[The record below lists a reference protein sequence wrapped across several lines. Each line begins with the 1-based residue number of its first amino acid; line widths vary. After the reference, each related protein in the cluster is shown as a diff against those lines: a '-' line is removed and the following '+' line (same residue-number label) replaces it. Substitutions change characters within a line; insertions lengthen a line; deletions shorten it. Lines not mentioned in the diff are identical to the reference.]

1 MKMTK
6 NLLIVESPAKAKT
19 IGKYLGKDFTVLA
32 SYGHVRELP
41 RKNGAIDVEHDF
53 TPLYQV
59 IKKNQKHLNNII
71 KVAKDSENIYLAT
84 DQDREGESI
93 SWHIYSILEDKK
105 IAQGKNISRIS
116 FNEITK
122 TAILDALKH
131 PKQVNMKLVE
141 AQQTRLSLDYLIGFN
156 VSPLL
161 WRKVKSGLSAGRVQ
175 SPALRLI
182 CEREAEIK
190 SFVSQDYY
198 SIHLLSEKSDI
209 PFDAKLIEF
218 EGQKIEQKSIS
229 KEAEALKIINA
240 LSVNST
246 AVVKNISHKQRT
258 EKPNPPFITSS
269 LQIEA
274 SRRLGFNSNKTMR
287 IAQNL
292 YEGVSLGKESLGLIT
307 YMRTDCVQI
316 STIAEE
322 EIRNFIKA
330 NFSAEYLPSKAN
342 SYKSKSKNAQEAHEA
357 IRPTDI
363 NLSPDKIKQYLDDE
377 QYKLYELIWK
387 RALASQITPAVYNR
401 CAVDIAI
408 KDLAIFR
415 LNGQTIVFDGYTKV
429 FSFLQEEEADN
440 EDANQ
445 IPEFKIKDTVEI
457 QEINFQKHTTQ
468 PKPRFSEASLTKQ
481 LEELGIGRPSTW
493 STILP
498 TLQKR
503 DYVVF
508 ENKKIIPSDIGTIVN
523 GFLCNHLEKYVD
535 LNFTAELEDEL
546 DDVAIGKKM
555 RLPILSKFWIELQNT
570 LKEKQSIPKADIV
583 SQKLDRLCPLCGTHL
598 VERLGKYG
606 KFVGCAAYPTCKYI
620 EKNENNAPAKVFMQ
634 CPVCHKGDIVAK
646 KGRFGIFYSCTQYPN
661 CKTIFKYPPIP
672 VPCSSCEEPVT
683 MLHFTKTKG
692 YKTICPKCKHTES
705 ASEDIISKYADS

>member
-1 MKMTK
+1 MNMTTS
-6 NLLIVESPAKAKT
+6 LLIVESPAKAKT

-41 RKNGAIDVEHDF
+41 RKNGAIDVEHNF

-59 IKKNQKHLNNII
+59 IKKNQKQLNNII
-71 KVAKDSENIYLAT
+71 KAAKDANNIYLAT

-93 SWHIYSILEDKK
+93 SWHIYTILEEKK
-105 IAQGKNISRIS
+105 LITNKNIARIS

-122 TAILDALKH
+122 PAILEALKH
-131 PKQVNMKLVE
+131 PKQINIKLVD

-161 WRKVKSGLSAGRVQ
+161 WRKVKAGLSAGRVQ

-190 SFVSQDYY
+190 AFISQDYY
-198 SIHLLSEKSDI
+198 SIHLLSEQTAIKLN
-209 PFDAKLIEF
+209 AKLIEF
-218 EGQKIEQKSIS
+218 KGDKIEQKSIEQQQDAVKIVNTLS
-229 KEAEALKIINA
+229 KYSSAKV
-240 LSVNST
+240 VNIT
-246 AVVKNISHKQRT
+246 HKQRQ
-258 EKPNPPFITSS
+258 EKPTPPFITSS

-292 YEGVSLGKESLGLIT
+292 YEGISLKNESLGLIT

-316 STIAEE
+316 SNIAIE
-322 EIRNFIKA
+322 EIRQFITNNFA
-330 NFSAEYLPSKAN
+330 SEYLPAKAN
-342 SYKSKSKNAQEAHEA
+342 SYSNRSKNAQEAHEA

-363 NLSPDKIKQYLDDE
+363 NLSPDKIKQYLDDD
-377 QYKLYELIWK
+377 QYKLYDLIWK
-387 RALASQITPAVYNR
+387 RTLASQITAAIYNR
-401 CAVDIAI
+401 CAIDIAI
-408 KDLAIFR
+408 EDLAIFR

-429 FSFLQEEEADN
+429 FNFLQEEENDN
-440 EDANQ
+440 EESSQ
-445 IPEFKIKDTVEI
+445 IPDFKENDIINI
-457 QEINFQKHTTQ
+457 QEINYQKHSTQ

-493 STILP
+493 SAILP

-503 DYVVF
+503 EYVIF
-508 ENKKIIPSDIGTIVN
+508 ENKKIIPSDIGVIVN

-546 DDVAIGKKM
+546 DDIAIGAKT
-555 RLPILSKFWIELQNT
+555 RLPILKKFWNELDAT
-570 LKEKQSIPKADIV
+570 LKEKQGIPKADVV
-583 SQKLDRLCPLCGTHL
+583 SQKLDRLCPLCETHL

-620 EKNENNAPAKVFMQ
+620 EKNDNTTTPNKVFIK
-634 CPVCHKGDIVAK
+634 CPSCQQGDIVAR

-661 CKTIFKYPPIP
+661 CKTIFKYPPIN
-672 VPCSSCEEPVT
+672 VPCSSCAQSVT

-692 YKTICPKCKHTES
+692 YKIICPQCKHTES
-705 ASEDIISKYADS
+705 ASEEIIAKYAE